1 MKKIFKRIIAL
12 VMALSIVAPVCVF
25 AYSPGPTEY
34 KFKFDNIISTTNATR
49 DSKGMLIGAG
59 GSVSADLLLPF
70 TSAKAHIEYVA
81 EKDVNLTISTGRNS
95 YAAFLSSKEKKVTV
109 ELMNEEVAELVLTI
123 SADNQVLIKSFVF
136 EKEDLDYSPSNV
148 NAAFSFTANE
158 EALLTAVGIREGSVA
173 LFDHGA
179 MRYLDFDNTRTAPKT
194 FDGVLYIPAFALARA
209 LDMYI
214 EDYQDLEY
222 VFLRSL
228 DEKIEI
234 YYNRGE
240 AYHTTAGIKKA
251 INLPVKYA
259 DGLTWLPV
267 SQVAEL
273 AEKTVLTKDGITV
286 IDFKLNAENV
296 INNSGVFE
304 ELKEKLEKY
313 QIQDNSEGKVYHVA
327 ESKYANDNNPGTE
340 AFPFETIGK
349 AADIAVAGDTVIIHG
364 GTYSELVTPK
374 NDGEPS
380 KPIKFMAAEGEE
392 VLMSNVAELSGF
404 AKYKDDIWCV
414 AVPEKMGE
422 YRLQVFYDGH
432 ELPQGRHP
440 NTHNQDLAIP
450 YYEGTNENMFAVH
463 GDILVGNSYANPDES
478 KAHVGQFYMKS
489 DKGLLNQAEKDYWKG
504 ATWMGLKGAGWYLS
518 VAPVTG
524 SEYGKLFVDDGGFV
538 TNSIV
543 YYYENHKEDFGY
555 LSNHINCVDAPGE
568 WYYDGTTLYVI
579 PPEGVDGKD
588 MTLSVKQGFT
598 SFDLTDK
605 KFVEVHNINTMG
617 ASITMAG
624 ESEHVILNGGRH
636 EHVSFSTFATSK
648 ASGSS
653 GGYNAFSEN
662 EGDKAEL
669 GACGIYVEGDN
680 NAIVNTIINNSA
692 TGGIFVAG
700 GANYAFVYNNEV
712 SNVGYLKGDSGVE
725 FRGGMQEEQTGGHQ
739 FVYNTIRNT
748 GGRGF
753 DTTNSST
760 EFDVGPMLPMEIAYN
775 HFYNTTLYSR
785 DAGCLYMHYGNYG
798 HDREN
803 TQVHH
808 NLAHDS
814 LKTSAD
820 ATSNIGF
827 YFDNS
832 TTGIDGHNNLVY
844 WTDIDNSIVDSFAQR
859 KAAFPTSYSTV
870 QMYSNKTLQFVEEHV
885 DMKDYAQLPNGKP
898 FAVGALLATNGRF
911 YKDGKFMGNY
921 DSYKDNYASLLAQD
935 AVLSDGAY
943 MTEDGYVVLGKT
955 GKATFK
961 DVDLTGKNNI
971 VAYIAGNEIARDY
984 VLKLQIIN
992 DKGEVVVNDPASLM
1006 VTSDAY
1012 DGSVELEMRTINFE
1026 GKFDIVISSNSPQD
1040 KADELRL
1047 IRIRPEH
1054 SDKEPVL
1061 PSGSTVVYGGTFTGS
1076 VHHSTRY
1083 RDILSNYRLESRYD
1097 TRTHNY
1103 LNYTFENTAI
1113 YHNVAVTKDYTDLVA
1128 MVQSDTGTEQEYYM
1142 QIRIGSEF
1150 AEPIAEFD
1158 LNFVPEI
1165 QGGREVTGF
1174 VWRKLKVK
1182 LPEALKAGTY
1192 DFYVTFEDRNNEDP
1206 TGSDADTADLAY
1218 FAFYNE
1224 SEQSAK

>member
-1 MKKIFKRIIAL
+1 MNKMFKRIIAL
-12 VMALSIVAPVCVF
+12 VMCLSIIAPVCVF
-25 AYSPGPTEY
+25 AYAPGPREY
-34 KFKFDNIISTTNATR
+34 KFKFDNIISANNATR

-59 GSVSADLLLPF
+59 GSVSTDLLLPF
-70 TSAKAHIEYVA
+70 TAAKAHFEYSA
-81 EKDVNLTISTGRNS
+81 EKDVNLTISTGRNT
-95 YAAFLSSKEKKVTV
+95 YQALLSSKEKKATV

-123 SADNQVLIKSFVF
+123 SADSQVLIKSLVF
-136 EKEDLDYSPSNV
+136 EKVDLDYSPSNV
-148 NAAFSFTANE
+148 NSKFTFTANE
-158 EALLTAVGIREGSVA
+158 EALLTTVGIREGSVA
-173 LFDHGA
+173 LYDRGA
-179 MRYLDFDNTRTAPKT
+179 MRYLDFNNTRTAAKS
-194 FDGVLYIPAFALARA
+194 FDGVLYVPAFALSRA

-228 DEKIEI
+228 DDKIEI
-234 YYNRGE
+234 YYNKGE
-240 AYHTTAGIKKA
+240 AYYTTAGIRKA

-286 IDFKLNAENV
+286 IDFRLNAENV
-296 INNSGVFE
+296 IENSGVFD
-304 ELKEKLEKY
+304 ELREKLEKY
-313 QIQDNSEGKVYHVA
+313 QIQDNSGAKVYHVA
-327 ESKYANDNNPGTE
+327 KAKYANDNNPGTE

-349 AADIAVAGDTVIIHG
+349 AAEIAEAGDTVIIHG

-392 VLMSNVAELSGF
+392 VIMSNIAELSGF
-404 AKYKDDIWCV
+404 AKFKDNIWCV
-414 AVPEKMGE
+414 AVPEKMGK
-422 YRLQVFYDGH
+422 YRLQVFYNG
-432 ELPQGRHP
+432 EALTQGRYP
-440 NTHNQDLAIP
+440 NTHNQDKAIP

-463 GDILVGNSYANPDES
+463 GDIVVGNRYKNPDEAI
-478 KAHVGQFYMKS
+478 AHIGQFYLKS

-504 ATWMGLKGAGWYLS
+504 ATWLGLKGAGWYLS
-518 VAPVTG
+518 SAPVTG
-524 SEYGKLFVDDGGFV
+524 SEYGKLYVEDGGFV

-543 YYYENHKEDFGY
+543 YYYQNHIEDYGY
-555 LSNHINCVDAPGE
+555 LSNHINTVDAPGE
-568 WYYDGTTLYVI
+568 WYYDGTTLYII

-588 MTLSVKQGFT
+588 LTVSVKQGFT

-605 KFVEVHNINTMG
+605 KFIEIHNINTMG

-624 ESEHVILNGGRH
+624 ESEHNILNGGRH
-636 EHVSFSTFATSK
+636 EHVSFSTFSTNKGRA
-648 ASGSS
+648 
-653 GGYNAFSEN
+653 GYNDFSEV
-662 EGDKAEL
+662 EDDKLEM
-669 GACGIYVEGDN
+669 GAGGIHVEGDN

-692 TGGIFVAG
+692 ISGINVAG
-700 GANYAFVYNNEV
+700 RAKYAFIYNNEV
-712 SNVGYLKGDSGVE
+712 SNIGYLRGDSGVQIT
-725 FRGGMQEEQTGGHQ
+725 GGMQNMQTGGHQ

-748 GGRGF
+748 GARGF
-753 DTTNSST
+753 DSTNSST
-760 EFDVGPMLPMEIAYN
+760 EFDVGPMLPMEVAYN
-775 HFYNTTLYSR
+775 HIYNTTLYAR

-814 LKTSAD
+814 LKTSVE
-820 ATSNIGF
+820 ATPNIGF
-827 YFDNS
+827 YFDNA

-844 WTDIDNSIVDSFAQR
+844 WTDPDSSIVDSFAQR
-859 KAAFPTSYSTV
+859 KAAFPESYSTV
-870 QMYSNKTLQFVEEHV
+870 PLYSNKCLNYIEEHV
-885 DMKDYAQLPNGKP
+885 DMQQYAELPNGKP

-921 DSYKDNYASLLAQD
+921 NSYKDNYGSLLVQD

-943 MTEDGYVVLGKT
+943 MTEDGYAVLGKT
-955 GKATFK
+955 GKVTFK
-961 DVDLTGKNNI
+961 NVDLTGKNNF
-971 VAYIAGNEIARDY
+971 VAYVAGNEKARDY
-984 VLKLQIIN
+984 VLNLKVIN
-992 DKGEVVVNDPASLM
+992 DRGEVVVNDPASLM
-1006 VTSDAY
+1006 ITSDAY
-1012 DGSVELEMRTINFE
+1012 DGSTELEMRSIDFE

-1047 IRIRPEH
+1047 IRLRAEH
-1054 SDKEPVL
+1054 TDKEAVL
-1061 PSGSTVVYGGTFTGS
+1061 PSGATVVYGGNFTGS

-1097 TRTHNY
+1097 QRIHNY
-1103 LNYTFENTAI
+1103 VNYTFENTAI
-1113 YHNVAVTKDYTDLVA
+1113 YHGITATKDYEDLVV
-1128 MVQSDTGTEQEYYM
+1128 MVQADTGTEQEYYM
-1142 QIRIGSEF
+1142 QIRVGSEF
-1150 AEPIAEFD
+1150 APPIAEFD
-1158 LNFVPEI
+1158 LNFVPEL
-1165 QGGREVTGF
+1165 QGGREVTGY
-1174 VWRKLKVK
+1174 VWRKMKVK
-1182 LPEALKAGTY
+1182 LPEKLKAGTY